1 MQQVSAQG
9 SAMDDFLDRLDYPM
23 YVVTA
28 VAGQQRAGCLVGFAS
43 QCSMVP
49 VRFMV
54 WLSTA
59 NRTYRV
65 ARSADVL
72 AVHQLGRAQYDLAE
86 HFGGLTGDDV
96 DKFAGI
102 RCHEG
107 PAGTVLL
114 DDAPAWFVGR
124 VEGHLE
130 GGDHVGF
137 LLSPLEASDAQLPLP
152 GGELFRLSDS
162 EGIEAGHPVQDA

>member
-1 MQQVSAQG
+1 MEE
-9 SAMDDFLDRLDYPM
+9 FLDRLDYPM

-28 VAGQQRAGCLVGFAS
+28 VAGQERAGCLVGFAS

-65 ARSADVL
+65 ACSAEVL

-86 HFGGLTGDDV
+86 RFGGRTGDEV
-96 DKFAGI
+96 DKFAGVAW
-102 RCHEG
+102 HEG
-107 PAGTVLL
+107 PAGTAVL
-114 DDAPAWFVGR
+114 DGVPAWFVGR
-124 VEGHLE
+124 VEGRTE

-137 LLSPLEASDAQLPLP
+137 LLSPLDAETPVP
-152 GGELFRLSDS
+152 PSGKGALFRLSDS
-162 EGIEAGHPVQDA
+162 EGIDAGHPVQEA

>member
-1 MQQVSAQG
+1 MSAVQQ
-9 SAMDDFLDRLDYPM
+9 FLDRLDYPM

-28 VAGQQRAGCLVGFAS
+28 AAGAERSGCLVGFAS

-65 ARSADVL
+65 ARSADFL
-72 AVHQLGRAQYDLAE
+72 AVHLLGRAQYGLAA
-86 HFGGLTGDDV
+86 HFGGRTGDEV
-96 DKFAGI
+96 DKFAGVAW
-102 RCHEG
+102 REG

-114 DDAPAWFVGR
+114 DEVPDWFVGR
-124 VEGHLE
+124 VERRTD

-137 LLSPLEASDAQLPLP
+137 LLSPLEAAVPAARPSDWQP
-152 GGELFRLSDS
+152 FRLSDS
-162 EGIEAGHPVQDA
+162 EGIEAGHPVPGA

>member
-1 MQQVSAQG
+1 MSAVQE
-9 SAMDDFLDRLDYPM
+9 FLDRLDYPM

-28 VAGQQRAGCLVGFAS
+28 AAGEERAGCLVGFAS

-65 ARSADVL
+65 ARSADFL
-72 AVHQLGRAQYDLAE
+72 AVHLLSRAQYDLAE
-86 HFGGLTGDDV
+86 HFGGLTGDEV
-96 DKFAGI
+96 DKFADVAW
-102 RCHEG
+102 HEG

-114 DDAPAWFVGR
+114 DEAPHWFVGR
-124 VEGHLE
+124 VEQRMD

-137 LLSPLEASDAQLPLP
+137 LLSPLEAAAPEPRSPDWQP
-152 GGELFRLSDS
+152 FRLSDS
-162 EGIEAGHPVQDA
+162 EGIEAGHPVPGA

>member
-1 MQQVSAQG
+1 MER
-9 SAMDDFLDRLDYPM
+9 FLDRLDCPM

-28 VAGQQRAGCLVGFAS
+28 TTGQERAGCLVGFAS

-54 WLSTA
+54 WLSKA

-65 ARSADVL
+65 ARSADFL
-72 AVHQLGRAQYDLAE
+72 AVHQLSRAQYGLAE
-86 HFGGLTGDDV
+86 HFGGLTGDEC
-96 DKFAGI
+96 DKFADVAW
-102 RCHEG
+102 HEG

-124 VEGHLE
+124 VEE
-130 GGDHVGF
+130 RTDGGDHMGF
-137 LLSPLEASDAQLPLP
+137 LLSPLEAEAPAPSGDA
-152 GGELFRLSDS
+152 EVFRLSDS
-162 EGIEAGHPVQDA
+162 AGIEAGHPAQDA

>member
-1 MQQVSAQG
+1 MSAVQQ
-9 SAMDDFLDRLDYPM
+9 FLDRLDYPM

-28 VAGQQRAGCLVGFAS
+28 AAGAERSGCLVGFAS

-65 ARSADVL
+65 ARSADFL
-72 AVHQLGRAQYDLAE
+72 AVHLLGRAQYGLAA
-86 HFGGLTGDDV
+86 HFGGRTGDEV
-96 DKFAGI
+96 DKFAGVAW
-102 RCHEG
+102 REG

-114 DDAPAWFVGR
+114 DEVPDWFVGR
-124 VEGHLE
+124 VERCMD

-137 LLSPLEASDAQLPLP
+137 LLSPQEAAAPAPRPSDWQP
-152 GGELFRLSDS
+152 FRLSDS
-162 EGIEAGHPVQDA
+162 EGIEAGHPVPGA

>member
-1 MQQVSAQG
+1 MSAVQE
-9 SAMDDFLDRLDYPM
+9 FLDRLDYPM

-28 VAGQQRAGCLVGFAS
+28 VAGEERAGCLVGFAS

-65 ARSADVL
+65 ACSADFL
-72 AVHQLGRAQYDLAE
+72 AVHLLGRAQYDLAA
-86 HFGGLTGDDV
+86 HFGGLTGDEV
-96 DKFAGI
+96 DKFADVAW
-102 RCHEG
+102 RAG

-114 DDAPAWFVGR
+114 DAAPDWFVGR
-124 VEGHLE
+124 VERRTD

-137 LLSPLEASDAQLPLP
+137 LLSPLEAAAPAPRSPDWQP
-152 GGELFRLSDS
+152 FRLSDS
-162 EGIEAGHPVQDA
+162 EGIEAGHPVPGA